1 MPQRNRKSEQIRRA
15 NRVIQSRSFIL
26 MLVMGV
32 LLFVVLFF
40 KLYQLQIG
48 RHDEL
53 QKKAINQQ
61 VRSTVVTASRG
72 TIYDAS
78 GNILAISSTA
88 ETVFLDPNAIDKA
101 LSDTEKPV
109 AWTRELIAQRLG
121 EILGIS
127 EDSILEKM
135 ERTYS
140 QYEVLKLRVDE
151 DVANEVRSFIN
162 EYSVKGIY
170 LSPDAKRY
178 YPYGTLASQVIG
190 FVGTDNT
197 GLYGLE
203 AQYEDQLE
211 GQTGLV
217 VTARD
222 NAGNDLL
229 YEYEQYHAAQNGS
242 NLVLTLDATVQY
254 YLEKGIEEMLDQFDA
269 KNGATG
275 IVMNAKTGGI
285 LAMASYPNYD
295 LNDASTVQDARLRA
309 AIEDGSASLSEMQL
323 RQWRNKALNDT
334 YEPGSTFK
342 ILTLAAALEE
352 GVIDEST
359 TVNCTGSIN
368 VMGSTIR
375 CSNHDGHGQQSLVE
389 TVAHSC
395 NPAFI
400 TYGLKVGTEKY
411 YDYMKSFGLME
422 QTGIDLGG
430 EATGIFASPENMTQ
444 LDLACYA
451 FGQNCNVT
459 PVALIAAQAACIN
472 GGYLHTPYLVD
483 QITDSDGNVTYQH
496 DSTATRQVVSEQTS
510 AKVRECLE
518 YVVSSGTGKN
528 GQVTGYRIGGKT
540 ATSEIEKER
549 DETGKITDTED
560 RYTASF
566 IGVAPMDDPQ
576 IAVLVSINDLP
587 ESAPHGGGAIAAPVV
602 GRIME
607 DVLPYIGVTASYDED
622 ESDRR
627 EQTVPNVIG
636 MTRDAADEALT
647 NSGFEYIIHGEGE
660 TVTDQVP
667 SSGIRIPASGRVILY
682 MGEEKPTEQIE
693 VPDVSGMDPDTCRDT
708 LEEYGLYLKQR
719 GVATSQI
726 TGDTTASSQSPA
738 AGTKVSIGSVI
749 TVEFSDTTT
758 VNDR

>member
-269 KNGATG
+269 KNGASG

-411 YDYMKSFGLME
+411 YDYMKSFGLMD

-587 ESAPHGGGAIAAPVV
+587 ESVPHGGGAIAAPVV

-607 DVLPYIGVTASYDED
+607 DVLPYIGVTASYEEN

-682 MGEEKPTEQIE
+682 MGEDKPTEQIE
-693 VPDVSGMDPDTCRDT
+693 VPNVSGMDPDTCRDT